1 MDKVYSYPLKTFGYA
16 RVSTVDQDLSLQ
28 REALISYGVEP
39 CNIIEDKAS
48 GGTMTRPGMK
58 NLIRAMRPGDTVV
71 VWKLDRLGRTMR
83 GIIEI
88 GLQMEKQDIK
98 LVSITEQIDT
108 KTPLGRMFFHLIAA
122 MAQLERDL
130 ISERTK
136 AGIEVAKARGTKFG
150 PSHSILDN
158 PKRFEEARQIV
169 EEGLE
174 NITAEEALERLN
186 AADPKA
192 KKIRSLE
199 TWRRWVRAGC
209 PGIDE

>member
-1 MDKVYSYPLKTFGYA
+1 MLPAFCEAAHRGHEADGRDRDPSVRQAEAEVIEQDVLRLEVTVKHAALV
-16 RVSTVDQDLSLQ
+16 RVL
-28 REALISYGVEP
+28 E
-39 CNIIEDKAS
+39 
-48 GGTMTRPGMK
+48 
-58 NLIRAMRPGDTVV
+58 
-71 VWKLDRLGRTMR
+71 
-83 GIIEI
+83 
-88 GLQMEKQDIK
+88 GL
-98 LVSITEQIDT
+98 
-108 KTPLGRMFFHLIAA
+108 
-122 MAQLERDL
+122 AQLERDL